1 MFYIAVASKKIAG
14 SILEAVY
21 KRCTLIAINVAM
33 GGWPSRQPIVLKI
46 VQDTNK
52 LLFALHLFESHLTI
66 RYALIKS
73 TYFSESHFAIFAV
86 EEEF

>member
-1 MFYIAVASKKIAG
+1 MFYISAASKKIAG

-21 KRCTLIAINVAM
+21 KRCNLIAINVAM
-33 GGWPSRQPIVLKI
+33 GGHHQPIALKI

>member
-1 MFYIAVASKKIAG
+1 MFYISAASKKIAG

-21 KRCTLIAINVAM
+21 KRCNLIAIN
-33 GGWPSRQPIVLKI
+33 GWPSPANCELKI

-66 RYALIKS
+66 RYALIRVPILARVILQ
-73 TYFSESHFAIFAV
+73 FLQ
-86 EEEF
+86 